1 MANGF
6 FQSMDADPPATDVIA
21 QDTKS
26 PDVLTPDMV
35 AGLPALMKAP
45 A

>member
-1 MANGF
+1 MENGF
-6 FQSMDADPPATDVIA
+6 FQSMDADPPATDVVA

-26 PDVLTPDMV
+26 PDVLTPDMDMV
-35 AGLPALMKAP
+35 MKAP